1 MKPIVLILIA
11 FSLSLFSCQDK
22 PKKDKK
28 ASIPKVEKRALN
40 GLVIAYYVN
49 DSIKTKF
56 QYYKEQDALVTKKQK
71 VFQAE
76 LQRRNKELEN
86 YVQRND
92 EKARSGLLSQNEI
105 AQIQQ
110 KAQQMEQSL
119 MQYQQVQGAKIEEE
133 TMTKLEAISKKIEV
147 LGKQYCEKHD
157 IDILLIHGDG
167 GQLNYINS
175 SMDITN
181 EFIIFLNDNQDKIEK
196 DLN

>member
-1 MKPIVLILIA
+1 MKPAVFILIA
-11 FSLSLFSCQDK
+11 LNIFLFSCQDK
-22 PKKDKK
+22 PKDKK
-28 ASIPKVEKRALN
+28 ASIPKVEKRALD

-147 LGKQYCEKHD
+147 LGKQYCEKHN
-157 IDILLIHGDG
+157 IDILLIHGEG

-175 SMDITN
+175 SMDITE
-181 EFIIFLNDNQDKIEK
+181 EFIIFLNENQSKIEK

>member
-1 MKPIVLILIA
+1 MKPVVLILIA
-11 FSLSLFSCQDK
+11 LSISLFSCQDK
-22 PKKDKK
+22 PKDKK
-28 ASIPKVEKRALN
+28 ASIPKVEKRALD

-147 LGKQYCEKHD
+147 LGKQYCEKHN
-157 IDILLIHGDG
+157 IDILLIHGEG

-175 SMDITN
+175 SMDITE
-181 EFIIFLNDNQDKIEK
+181 EFIIFLNENQSKIEK

>member
-1 MKPIVLILIA
+1 MKPSVFILIVL
-11 FSLSLFSCQDK
+11 SMSLFSCQEK
-22 PKKDKK
+22 PKDKK
-28 ASIPKVEKRALN
+28 ASIPKVEKRALD

-76 LQRRNKELEN
+76 LQRRTKELEN

-147 LGKQYCEKHD
+147 LGKQYCEKHN
-157 IDILLIHGDG
+157 IDILLIHGEG

-175 SMDITN
+175 SMDITE
-181 EFIIFLNDNQDKIEK
+181 EFIIFLNENQSKIEK

>member
-1 MKPIVLILIA
+1 MKPAVFILIA
-11 FSLSLFSCQDK
+11 LSISLFSCQDK
-22 PKKDKK
+22 PKDKK
-28 ASIPKVEKRALN
+28 ASIPKVEKRALD

-147 LGKQYCEKHD
+147 LGKQYCEKHN
-157 IDILLIHGDG
+157 IDILLIHGEG

-175 SMDITN
+175 SMDITE
-181 EFIIFLNDNQDKIEK
+181 EFIIFLNENQSKIEK

>member
-1 MKPIVLILIA
+1 MKPIALILIA
-11 FSLSLFSCQDK
+11 ISFSLFSCQDK
-22 PKKDKK
+22 PEEDTK
-28 ASIPKVEKRALN
+28 ASIPKVEKRALG

-119 MQYQQVQGAKIEEE
+119 VQFQQVQGAKIEEE

-147 LGKQYCEKHD
+147 LGKQYCEKHK
-157 IDILLIHGDG
+157 IDILLIHGEG

-181 EFIIFLNDNQDKIEK
+181 EFIIFLNDKQSKIEK

>member
-1 MKPIVLILIA
+1 MKPAVFILIA
-11 FSLSLFSCQDK
+11 LSISLFSCQDK
-22 PKKDKK
+22 PKDKK
-28 ASIPKVEKRALN
+28 ASIPKVEKRALD

-133 TMTKLEAISKKIEV
+133 TMSKLEAISKKIEV
-147 LGKQYCEKHD
+147 LGKQYCEKHN
-157 IDILLIHGDG
+157 IDILLIHGEG

-175 SMDITN
+175 SMDITD
-181 EFIIFLNDNQDKIEK
+181 EFIIFLNENQSKIEK

>member
-1 MKPIVLILIA
+1 MKPAVFILIA
-11 FSLSLFSCQDK
+11 LSISLFSCQDK
-22 PKKDKK
+22 PKDKK
-28 ASIPKVEKRALN
+28 ASIPKVEKRALD

-76 LQRRNKELEN
+76 LQRMNKELEN

-147 LGKQYCEKHD
+147 LGKQYCEKHN
-157 IDILLIHGDG
+157 IDILLIHGEG

-175 SMDITN
+175 SMDITE
-181 EFIIFLNDNQDKIEK
+181 EFIIFLNENQSKIEK

>member
-1 MKPIVLILIA
+1 MKPVVLILIA
-11 FSLSLFSCQDK
+11 LCFSLFSCQDK
-22 PKKDKK
+22 PLKDKK
-28 ASIPKVEKRALN
+28 ASIPKVEKRALD

-147 LGKQYCEKHD
+147 LGKQYCEKHN

-175 SMDITN
+175 SMDITE
-181 EFIIFLNDNQDKIEK
+181 EFIIFLNENQSKIEK

>member
-1 MKPIVLILIA
+1 MKPVVLILIA
-11 FSLSLFSCQDK
+11 LCFSLFSCQDK
-22 PKKDKK
+22 PVKDKK
-28 ASIPKVEKRALN
+28 ASIPKVEKRALD

-147 LGKQYCEKHD
+147 LGKQYCEKHN

-175 SMDITN
+175 SMDITE
-181 EFIIFLNDNQDKIEK
+181 EFIIFLNENQSKIEK

>member
-1 MKPIVLILIA
+1 MKPSVFILIVL
-11 FSLSLFSCQDK
+11 SMSLFSCQEK
-22 PKKDKK
+22 PKDKK
-28 ASIPKVEKRALN
+28 ASIPKVEKRALD

-147 LGKQYCEKHD
+147 LGKQYCEKHN
-157 IDILLIHGDG
+157 IDILLIHGEG

-175 SMDITN
+175 SMDITE
-181 EFIIFLNDNQDKIEK
+181 EFIIFLNENQSKIEK

>member
-1 MKPIVLILIA
+1 MKPSVFILIVL
-11 FSLSLFSCQDK
+11 SMSLFSCQEK
-22 PKKDKK
+22 PKDKK
-28 ASIPKVEKRALN
+28 ASIPKVEKRALD

-119 MQYQQVQGAKIEEE
+119 MQYQQVQGSKIEEE
-133 TMTKLEAISKKIEV
+133 TMTKL
-147 LGKQYCEKHD
+147 
-157 IDILLIHGDG
+157 
-167 GQLNYINS
+167 
-175 SMDITN
+175 
-181 EFIIFLNDNQDKIEK
+181 
-196 DLN
+196 

>member
-1 MKPIVLILIA
+1 MKPAVFILIA
-11 FSLSLFSCQDK
+11 LSIFLFSCQDK
-22 PKKDKK
+22 PKDKK
-28 ASIPKVEKRALN
+28 ASIPKVEKRALD

-147 LGKQYCEKHD
+147 LGKQYCEKHN
-157 IDILLIHGDG
+157 IDILLIHGEG

-175 SMDITN
+175 SMDITE
-181 EFIIFLNDNQDKIEK
+181 EFIIFLNENQSKIEK